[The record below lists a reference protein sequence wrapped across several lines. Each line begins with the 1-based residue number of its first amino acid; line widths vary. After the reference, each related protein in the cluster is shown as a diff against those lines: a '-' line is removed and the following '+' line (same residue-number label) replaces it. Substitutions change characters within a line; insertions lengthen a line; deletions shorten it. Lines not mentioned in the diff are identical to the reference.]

1 MSEPSKNAIRPANK
15 RGAARLAA
23 VQALYQM
30 DISEVTISDVVAEY
44 ENLRIGQEVD
54 GDEYLDADLG
64 WFRGIVSGVVAEQ
77 GKLDPLIHKT
87 LPDDWPLA
95 RIHTLLRAVLR
106 AGAFELMKRNDVP
119 AKVIINEYL
128 DLARAF
134 FGEDEPK
141 LVNGVLD
148 GIARELREDEFAPAA
163 DKAGD
168 GTGG

>member
-1 MSEPSKNAIRPANK
+1 MAEIQAREVRSANK

-30 DISEVTISDVVAEY
+30 DMSDVTISDVVAEY

-54 GDEYLDADLG
+54 GDEYLEADLG
-64 WFRGIVSGVVAEQ
+64 WFRGIVSGAVAEQ

-106 AGAFELMKRNDVP
+106 SGTFELMKRNDVP

-128 DLARAF
+128 DVARAF

-148 GIARELREDEFAPAA
+148 GIARELREGEFTR
-163 DKAGD
+163 AGD
-168 GTGG
+168 GAGG